1 VIHKPDSRI
10 GEAVMETLYDNL
22 LEYYD
27 ELFPVDDKKIDFIS
41 RELYR
46 YWTNKG
52 LPKVLDVGCATGSI
66 DFALI
71 KRNFL
76 VTGIDNNVS
85 MIQSACRR
93 NPEPKTKARFFCM
106 DMLEAAKILAPASFN
121 GVLCLGNTLVH
132 LPGSEEI
139 ARFLRGARRLMESD
153 GVLIVQVVNYDKIL
167 ADGITQL
174 PSIQTLRCTFA
185 RTYSLLPDGH
195 IKFNGTVYSSNNV
208 AVFRDEVELYP
219 LRSKELRSL
228 LDEEG
233 YRDIEFFNDFDGQP
247 FDGSSFGL
255 VVVARS

>member
-1 VIHKPDSRI
+1 
-10 GEAVMETLYDNL
+10 METLYDNL

-27 ELFPVDDKKIDFIS
+27 ELFPVEEKKIDFIT

-46 YWTNKG
+46 YGPHSG
-52 LPKVLDVGCATGSI
+52 LPKALDVGCATGSI

-71 KRNFL
+71 KRNLL

-132 LPGSEEI
+132 LKSPEEI
-139 ARFLRGARRLMESD
+139 SAFFRGARRLMQSD
-153 GVLIVQVVNYDKIL
+153 GVLILQLVNYDKIL

-174 PSIQTLRCTFA
+174 PSIETLRCTFERNYA
-185 RTYSLLPDGH
+185 LLPDGR
-195 IKFNGTVYSSNNV
+195 IKFNGTVYSSNRV
-208 AVFRDEVELYP
+208 AVFRDQVELYP
-219 LRSKELRSL
+219 LRSKELRKL
-228 LDEEG
+228 LEQEG
-233 YRDIEFFNDFDGQP
+233 LMDIVFFSDFDGQP

-255 VVVARS
+255 VAVARS

>member
-1 VIHKPDSRI
+1 
-10 GEAVMETLYDNL
+10 METLYDNL

-27 ELFPVDDKKIDFIS
+27 ELFPVEEKKIDFIDE
-41 RELYR
+41 ELNR
-46 YWTNKG
+46 HWTGSG

-71 KRNFL
+71 KRNIL

-132 LPGSEEI
+132 LHGPEEI
-139 ARFLRGARRLMESD
+139 AAFLRGARRLMEND
-153 GVLIVQVVNYDKIL
+153 VVLILQVVNYDKIL
-167 ADGITQL
+167 ADGIAQL
-174 PSIQTLRCTFA
+174 PTIETLRCSFVRNYA
-185 RTYSLLPDGH
+185 LLPDGH
-195 IKFNGTVYSSNNV
+195 IQFNGTVYSSNNV
-208 AVFRDEVELYP
+208 AVFRDQVELYP
-219 LRSKELRSL
+219 LRSKELRKL

-233 YRDIEFFNDFDGQP
+233 YRDIEFLSDFDGQP

-255 VVVARS
+255 IAVARS